1 MSDLEPDGAAP
12 ADQRRA
18 PRASMFI
25 ACTLHAGGELAP
37 VRIRNMSP
45 DGALVETPLLPPPGS
60 RVRLVRETLVAEG
73 IVAWTSDKKLG
84 LRFSSAVSVPVWMG
98 RRPERG
104 APAQRPIGNDLS
116 MTIALLEHL
125 GDELCASAATVAAH
139 PVALQKLDI
148 AVQLLRALQLQ
159 EGAEGRLGQL
169 EALRAASVEAMQ
181 WR

>member
-1 MSDLEPDGAAP
+1 
-12 ADQRRA
+12 
-18 PRASMFI
+18 MFI
-25 ACTLHAGGELAP
+25 ACTLHAGGEHAP

-45 DGALVETPLLPPPGS
+45 DGALLETPLLPVPGS

-73 IVAWTSDKKLG
+73 IVAWTKDKHLG
-84 LRFSSAVSVPVWMG
+84 LRFNSAVSVPIWMG
-98 RRPERG
+98 RRPSG
-104 APAQRPIGNDLS
+104 ATPAQRPLGNDLS

-159 EGAEGRLGQL
+159 EGSEGRLGQL